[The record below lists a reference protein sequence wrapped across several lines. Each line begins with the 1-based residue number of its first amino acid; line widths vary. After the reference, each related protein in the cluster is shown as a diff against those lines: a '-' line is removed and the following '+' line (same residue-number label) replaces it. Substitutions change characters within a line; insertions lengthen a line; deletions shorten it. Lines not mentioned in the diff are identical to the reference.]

1 MFTRFK
7 RFSIYFLTLLLSIF
21 LLTGCAQL
29 TDRLPPELGGAVEL
43 LQSIP
48 DRLDDLA
55 GKADH
60 LSDELTGLLRRFAAW
75 LDALTQPPAPEVGEG
90 STFAVHFID
99 VGQADCAL
107 VACDG
112 QYMLIDGG
120 NAGDSDLVYTY
131 LKEQDVEHLDYLV
144 ATHLHEDHIGGL
156 SSAPYAA
163 TIGVAFAPETDGTTK
178 VYKNLVKSLAAQSV
192 ELTIPE
198 TGTEFQLG
206 SARVRVLGPAKEY
219 FDTNNTSLVLAV
231 DYGQTTFLFTGDM
244 EREAELDLVESGVD
258 LSATVLKVGHH
269 GSSSSTSYPFLREVM
284 PQYAVI
290 SVGEGNS
297 YGHPNEEPLSRLSDA
312 GATVYRTDHSGTI
325 IAYSDGTTV
334 TFETE
339 R

>member
-1 MFTRFK
+1 MFTK
-7 RFSIYFLTLLLSIF
+7 RKKLSIF
-21 LLTGCAQL
+21 FLILTLSLSLLSGCSRI
-29 TDRLPPELGGAVEL
+29 TDRLPPEVGQMAETL
-43 LQSIP
+43 LSIP
-48 DRLDDLA
+48 EKLDDLA
-55 GKADH
+55 EKADD
-60 LSDELTGLLRRFAAW
+60 LSGELTGLLRRLAAW
-75 LDALTQPPAPEVGEG
+75 LDALTQPPPPEVGES
-90 STFAVHFID
+90 STFAVHFVD

-107 VACDG
+107 VVCDG

-120 NAGDSDLVYTY
+120 NAEDSDLVYTY
-131 LKEQDVEHLDYLV
+131 LKEQDVTHLDYLV

-163 TIGVAFAPETDGTTK
+163 TIGTALAPETSGTTK
-178 VYKNLVKSLAAQSV
+178 VSKNLVKSLATRDV

-198 TGTEFQLG
+198 IGSEFLLG
-206 SARVRVLGPAKEY
+206 SARVRVLGPVKKY
-219 FDTNNTSLVLAV
+219 SDTNDTSLVLAV

-244 EREAELDLVESGVD
+244 EREAELDLVESGAN

-269 GSSSSTSYPFLREVM
+269 GSSSGTSYPFLREVM

-297 YGHPNEEPLSRLSDA
+297 YGHPHEEPLSRLSDA
-312 GATVYRTDHSGTI
+312 ETTIYRTDHSGTI